1 MKKQYEEQAEKKR
14 LKKKSIIAIVLI
26 IFAVGVQSTDTEKDE
41 SITYKGETYVPKKN
55 ISTYLIAGIDS
66 SDKIKKLKEYDGT
79 GQCDTLA
86 LIVQDRSTIVVK
98 DGKKTLKEGVDY
110 KVSNTSHKAAG
121 KHVVKVTGLGK
132 YAGQT
137 WKGTYTIKQAKQTVK
152 VSRSSYTVKAS
163 KVKKATQ
170 STRLK
175 VTKKAGKTTYK
186 SNYSKIKVK
195 NGKIYVKK
203 GAKKGT
209 YKITVTVKDANYKTV
224 TKTIKVRVK

>member
-1 MKKQYEEQAEKKR
+1 MKT
-14 LKKKSIIAIVLI
+14 LKKTLFLIFTLTMLMGMTAMAANSPSKSTFKPALKKT
-26 IFAVGVQSTDTEKDE
+26 STVYNGKTQK
-41 SITYKGETYVPKKN
+41 
-55 ISTYLIAGIDS
+55 A
-66 SDKIKKLKEYDGT
+66 
-79 GQCDTLA
+79 
-86 LIVQDRSTIVVK
+86 TIVVK

-137 WKGTYTIKQAKQTVK
+137 WKATYTIKQAKQTVK
-152 VSRSSYTVKAS
+152 LSKSSYTVKAS

>member
-1 MKKQYEEQAEKKR
+1 MKT
-14 LKKKSIIAIVLI
+14 LKKTLFLIFTLTMLMGMTAMAANSPSKSTFKPAL
-26 IFAVGVQSTDTEKDE
+26 
-41 SITYKGETYVPKKN
+41 KKT
-55 ISTYLIAGIDS
+55 SVV
-66 SDKIKKLKEYDGT
+66 YDGK
-79 GQCDTLA
+79 LHKSS
-86 LIVQDRSTIVVK
+86 VVVK
-98 DGKKTLKEGVDY
+98 DGTKTLKEGKDY
-110 KVSNTSHKAAG
+110 KVTNIYHKVAG
-121 KHVVKVTGLGK
+121 KHIVKVTGLGK

-152 VSRSSYTVKAS
+152 VSKSSYTVKAS

-170 STRLK
+170 STSLK

-224 TKTIKVRVK
+224 TKTIKVKVK